1 MALFFQ
7 GIASLFTA
15 ECACVSLIF
24 TSLIDDPSSVCAD
37 PRYLNWSTYSSI
49 FPFIHKTMVDGLG
62 QMLLS
67 RILLLSELISML

>member
-49 FPFIHKTMVDGLG
+49 FPFIHMLIDGLG
-62 QMLLS
+62 QTLLS
-67 RILLLSELISML
+67 RILLLSQLISML